1 MGIWSTQLL
10 PRITDLVLRTPELSA
25 WRLRCVEGLHGV
37 VVEPGFGSGLNVAHY
52 PPEVTKVWAVDP
64 AVLGRKLA
72 ADRVKAA
79 TVEVEYVGLDGQTLP
94 LEADSCDS
102 ALLTFTLCTI
112 PDHAAALAELR
123 RVVKPGGALHF
134 LEHGAAPEPGVQ
146 RWQDRLTPLQK
157 RVAGGC
163 HLNRPIVDLIVQ
175 SGFSIDWSD
184 ARYAKGP
191 KPMSFYTVGRAVNP

>member
-72 ADRVKAA
+72 ADRV
-79 TVEVEYVGLDGQTLP
+79 
-94 LEADSCDS
+94 
-102 ALLTFTLCTI
+102 
-112 PDHAAALAELR
+112 R
-123 RVVKPGGALHF
+123 RVENQPA
-134 LEHGAAPEPGVQ
+134 
-146 RWQDRLTPLQK
+146 
-157 RVAGGC
+157 
-163 HLNRPIVDLIVQ
+163 
-175 SGFSIDWSD
+175 
-184 ARYAKGP
+184 
-191 KPMSFYTVGRAVNP
+191 